1 MHDSE
6 QEHSGITGCRVT
18 YESTIFYNE
27 ANKFS
32 IIVVKTSDP
41 RIPPQACSGRYY
53 GDRML
58 RFTAVGYELPRT
70 KAVEL
75 ELDGEWVESKYG
87 YQLQVEQWQEIVPQ
101 TADGLLAYLGSGL
114 IKGIG
119 PKTAED
125 IVATFGPDTLNI
137 LDNEPEKLLQ
147 IRGITE
153 GKLKDI
159 EESYAESRVL
169 RNLMSLLGPFKITP
183 ATALKI
189 YQNFGPACV
198 DILKNCPY
206 DLCQISGFGFKRVD
220 GIVRKT
226 DNRLHSAERIKGA
239 VLYTLEDAR
248 GKSGHFHDCGK
259 CDIIQLSSSNETA
272 GKECAPMKGATSI
285 QERLWELRKD
295 KGLNLEELSKLT
307 GISKSALGSYEKE
320 DFKEINHGN
329 LITLADFYGVSVD
342 YLLCRTENREQI
354 NTPLTELHLNDEMVA
369 LLKSGRINN
378 RLLCELA
385 THKDFIKFLAD
396 IEIYVDGIATMQIQN
411 LNALVDTVR
420 HEIIER
426 YRPGE
431 DDPHLKVLQAAHI
444 SDDEYFSHMVLDDL
458 NLIIRDIREAHKK
471 DSESAPQTTVAD
483 ELKENLEAV
492 ENFKGSR
499 DEKLVVLYCKQLGIN
514 YKNLSDEEFRW
525 LIRILKKSKKMG
537 TPISQRK
544 KR

>member
-1 MHDSE
+1 
-6 QEHSGITGCRVT
+6 
-18 YESTIFYNE
+18 
-27 ANKFS
+27 
-32 IIVVKTSDP
+32 
-41 RIPPQACSGRYY
+41 
-53 GDRML
+53 
-58 RFTAVGYELPRT
+58 
-70 KAVEL
+70 
-75 ELDGEWVESKYG
+75 
-87 YQLQVEQWQEIVPQ
+87 
-101 TADGLLAYLGSGL
+101 
-114 IKGIG
+114 
-119 PKTAED
+119 
-125 IVATFGPDTLNI
+125 
-137 LDNEPEKLLQ
+137 
-147 IRGITE
+147 
-153 GKLKDI
+153 
-159 EESYAESRVL
+159 
-169 RNLMSLLGPFKITP
+169 
-183 ATALKI
+183 
-189 YQNFGPACV
+189 
-198 DILKNCPY
+198 
-206 DLCQISGFGFKRVD
+206 
-220 GIVRKT
+220 
-226 DNRLHSAERIKGA
+226 
-239 VLYTLEDAR
+239 
-248 GKSGHFHDCGK
+248 
-259 CDIIQLSSSNETA
+259 
-272 GKECAPMKGATSI
+272 MKGATSI

-307 GISKSALGSYEKE
+307 GISKSALGNYEKE
-320 DFKEINHGN
+320 DYKEINHGN

-354 NTPLTELHLNDEMVA
+354 NTPLRELHLSDEMVA

-411 LNALVDTVR
+411 LNSLVDTVR

-458 NLIIRDIREAHKK
+458 NLIIRDIREFHKK

-499 DEKLVVLYCKQLGIN
+499 DEKLVILYCKQLGIN
-514 YKNLSDEEFRW
+514 YKNLSEEEFRW
-525 LIRILKKSKKMG
+525 FIRILKKSKKMG

>member
-1 MHDSE
+1 MI
-6 QEHSGITGCRVT
+6 IT
-18 YESTIFYNE
+18 
-27 ANKFS
+27 
-32 IIVVKTSDP
+32 KTP
-41 RIPPQACSGRYY
+41 F
-53 GDRML
+53 RMS
-58 RFTAVGYELPRT
+58 FFGGGT
-70 KAVEL
+70 
-75 ELDGEWVESKYG
+75 DM
-87 YQLQVEQWQEIVPQ
+87 
-101 TADGLLAYLGSGL
+101 
-114 IKGIG
+114 
-119 PKTAED
+119 ED
-125 IVATFGPDTLNI
+125 YF
-137 LDNEPEKLLQ
+137 
-147 IRGITE
+147 R
-153 GKLKDI
+153 
-159 EESYAESRVL
+159 
-169 RNLMSLLGPFKITP
+169 
-183 ATALKI
+183 
-189 YQNFGPACV
+189 
-198 DILKNCPY
+198 KN
-206 DLCQISGFGFKRVD
+206 G
-220 GIVRKT
+220 
-226 DNRLHSAERIKGA
+226 GA
-239 VLYTLEDAR
+239 VLSTTFDKYCYVTVRHLPRFFDYSTE
-248 GKSGHFHDCGK
+248 
-259 CDIIQLSSSNETA
+259 LSYSKTERV
-272 GKECAPMKGATSI
+272 TSI
-285 QERLWELRKD
+285 
-295 KGLNLEELSKLT
+295 
-307 GISKSALGSYEKE
+307 E
-320 DFKEINHGN
+320 DIQHPAIRNAMKM
-329 LITLADFYGVSVD
+329 LD
-342 YLLCRTENREQI
+342 
-354 NTPLTELHLNDEMVA
+354 MVA
-369 LLKSGRINN
+369 LLKGGRINN

>member
-1 MHDSE
+1 
-6 QEHSGITGCRVT
+6 
-18 YESTIFYNE
+18 
-27 ANKFS
+27 
-32 IIVVKTSDP
+32 
-41 RIPPQACSGRYY
+41 
-53 GDRML
+53 
-58 RFTAVGYELPRT
+58 
-70 KAVEL
+70 
-75 ELDGEWVESKYG
+75 
-87 YQLQVEQWQEIVPQ
+87 
-101 TADGLLAYLGSGL
+101 
-114 IKGIG
+114 
-119 PKTAED
+119 
-125 IVATFGPDTLNI
+125 
-137 LDNEPEKLLQ
+137 
-147 IRGITE
+147 
-153 GKLKDI
+153 
-159 EESYAESRVL
+159 
-169 RNLMSLLGPFKITP
+169 
-183 ATALKI
+183 
-189 YQNFGPACV
+189 
-198 DILKNCPY
+198 
-206 DLCQISGFGFKRVD
+206 
-220 GIVRKT
+220 
-226 DNRLHSAERIKGA
+226 
-239 VLYTLEDAR
+239 
-248 GKSGHFHDCGK
+248 
-259 CDIIQLSSSNETA
+259 
-272 GKECAPMKGATSI
+272 MKGATSI

-295 KGLNLEELSKLT
+295 KGLNLEELSELT
-307 GISKSALGSYEKE
+307 GISKSALGNYEKE
-320 DFKEINHGN
+320 DYKEINHGN

-354 NTPLTELHLNDEMVA
+354 NIPLTELHLNDEMVA

-378 RLLCELA
+378 RLLCELT

-544 KR
+544 KWKRKTAVAWFVGFIPCSSGSCCDYSVRISERQAGSYSAIFFHFLILVLKVPNGATVLTCMNLYTSQTAVLVASSAHFLICGLNNSSSLRESIIA

>member
-1 MHDSE
+1 M
-6 QEHSGITGCRVT
+6 CFR
-18 YESTIFYNE
+18 
-27 ANKFS
+27 
-32 IIVVKTSDP
+32 
-41 RIPPQACSGRYY
+41 
-53 GDRML
+53 
-58 RFTAVGYELPRT
+58 
-70 KAVEL
+70 
-75 ELDGEWVESKYG
+75 
-87 YQLQVEQWQEIVPQ
+87 
-101 TADGLLAYLGSGL
+101 
-114 IKGIG
+114 
-119 PKTAED
+119 
-125 IVATFGPDTLNI
+125 
-137 LDNEPEKLLQ
+137 EKH
-147 IRGITE
+147 
-153 GKLKDI
+153 
-159 EESYAESRVL
+159 
-169 RNLMSLLGPFKITP
+169 N
-183 ATALKI
+183 
-189 YQNFGPACV
+189 
-198 DILKNCPY
+198 
-206 DLCQISGFGFKRVD
+206 
-220 GIVRKT
+220 
-226 DNRLHSAERIKGA
+226 
-239 VLYTLEDAR
+239 
-248 GKSGHFHDCGK
+248 
-259 CDIIQLSSSNETA
+259 
-272 GKECAPMKGATSI
+272 
-285 QERLWELRKD
+285 
-295 KGLNLEELSKLT
+295 
-307 GISKSALGSYEKE
+307 
-320 DFKEINHGN
+320 
-329 LITLADFYGVSVD
+329 GVSVD

-369 LLKSGRINN
+369 LLKGGRINN

-525 LIRILKKSKKMG
+525 LIRILQKSKKTG